1 MGLKMIFE
9 FHETLTSTIL
19 DVFPI
24 ISLIILFQVFVLKR
38 EIPNLKKVVLG
49 FVYVIL
55 GLSLFLMGLEKALF
69 PIGEAMANQLASTD
83 FLGVDSYEDLNW
95 MSYYWLYLFAAAI
108 GFATTIAEPSL
119 IAVAVKAEEASF
131 GTMKKNTLRLI
142 VAIGVSIALILGTHR
157 IIIGAPL
164 YIYIIVSYVVVIIQ
178 TIFAPK
184 DMIPLAYDSGGV
196 TTSTVTVPIIAA
208 LGFGLSAIIPGRNPA
223 VDGFGIIAL
232 ACLFPVITVLGYAI
246 FTSKISKTKLK

>member
-1 MGLKMIFE
+1 MIFE
-9 FHETLTSTIL
+9 FHEILTSTIL

-119 IAVAVKAEEASF
+119 IAVAVKAEEVSAGS
-131 GTMKKNTLRLI
+131 MSKNILRI
-142 VAIGVSIALILGTHR
+142 VVAVGVAISIVLGVHR
-157 IIIGAPL
+157 IIIGTPL
-164 YIYIIVSYVVVIIQ
+164 YLYMLIGYVVVIIL
-178 TIFAPK
+178 TVFAPK
-184 DMIPLAYDSGGV
+184 KLVPLAYDSGGV
-196 TTSTVTVPIIAA
+196 TTSTVTVPVVAA
-208 LGFGLSAIIPGRNPA
+208 LGFGLSSIIPGRNPA
-223 VDGFGIIAL
+223 LDGFGIIAL
-232 ACLFPVITVLGYAI
+232 ASVLPVITVLGYAI